1 MKKVKYFIIIL
12 LIVISI
18 QILCNAQTK
27 TIVYLETNKK
37 TIYKNEEVEISINIK
52 DEKTAAYNII
62 LYFDDTKFEFLS
74 GPENINIDGNRI
86 IIVWY
91 DDKGGSSPKEGVI
104 EQIRFKAKAQ
114 GISIFKLDGEI
125 YNENGELIQ
134 TNFENLQIYVEDQEL
149 ENKNERNIDKST
161 AKLKSLRLD
170 QAGIIPEFES
180 DVFEYDIQVLN
191 NIKSIDV
198 EAIPEN
204 VNSQIEITGN
214 TNLQDGL
221 NIIKISVTSED
232 KMQSNIYI
240 IKVTKTE
247 DLEQANTNLETLAI
261 QNTLLYPSFDNNIT
275 KYTAEVSNDITKLNI
290 LAIPENENGKAEI
303 LGNENL
309 KEGNNKIIIRVTA
322 QNGFTIREYEI
333 NVKKRNVQEDEE
345 YKKKQEEQTEEL
357 QKAYEMEKISLE
369 SNNQVNNNDN
379 NNEVNQKNNHKVLIF
394 IGIVLAILFIVIL
407 YKLIIIRKNK

>member
-37 TIYKNEEVEISINIK
+37 NIYINEEVEISINIK

-134 TNFENLQIYVEDQEL
+134 TNFENLQIYVEDQEF

-290 LAIPENENGKAEI
+290 LVIPENENGKAEI

-345 YKKKQEEQTEEL
+345 YKKEQEEQTEEL

-369 SNNQVNNNDN
+369 SNNQVDNNDN

>member
-27 TIVYLETNKK
+27 TIVYLETNRK

-149 ENKNERNIDKST
+149 ENKNRF
-161 AKLKSLRLD
+161 R
-170 QAGIIPEFES
+170 F
-180 DVFEYDIQVLN
+180 
-191 NIKSIDV
+191 
-198 EAIPEN
+198 
-204 VNSQIEITGN
+204 
-214 TNLQDGL
+214 
-221 NIIKISVTSED
+221 
-232 KMQSNIYI
+232 
-240 IKVTKTE
+240 
-247 DLEQANTNLETLAI
+247 
-261 QNTLLYPSFDNNIT
+261 LLYS
-275 KYTAEVSNDITKLNI
+275 
-290 LAIPENENGKAEI
+290 GK
-303 LGNENL
+303 
-309 KEGNNKIIIRVTA
+309 R
-322 QNGFTIREYEI
+322 R
-333 NVKKRNVQEDEE
+333 
-345 YKKKQEEQTEEL
+345 
-357 QKAYEMEKISLE
+357 
-369 SNNQVNNNDN
+369 
-379 NNEVNQKNNHKVLIF
+379 
-394 IGIVLAILFIVIL
+394 
-407 YKLIIIRKNK
+407 